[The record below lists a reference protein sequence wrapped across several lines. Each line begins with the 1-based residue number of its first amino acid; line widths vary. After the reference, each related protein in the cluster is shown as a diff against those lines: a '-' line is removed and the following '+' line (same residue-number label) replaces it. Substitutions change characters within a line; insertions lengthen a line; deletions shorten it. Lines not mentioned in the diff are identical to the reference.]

1 MEYFVYLLNEVAFGK
16 YLLLIGIISCILQ
29 KEFKKQRNILKNFKA
44 IKCGMTYSD
53 VSNLLGSPGEIIS
66 ERKYANNSIQSQYI
80 WYFGWYKKEINTGRI
95 MGYKSSNID
104 YGNTK
109 GLFNNVNKERSYIKI
124 EFLNEQVVC
133 KGQKG
138 IDILES

>member
-16 YLLLIGIISCILQ
+16 YLLLVGIISCILQ
-29 KEFKKQRNILKNFKA
+29 KEFKKKRNLLKNFKA
-44 IKCGMTYSD
+44 IKYGMTYSD
-53 VSNLLGSPGEIIS
+53 VSNLLGGPGEIIS
-66 ERKYANNSIQSQYI
+66 ERKCANNSIQSQYI

-104 YGNTK
+104 YGSTK

-133 KGQKG
+133 KEQKG